1 MSQTSEDI
9 ELASASTKPSKP
21 PSTKC
26 CPNSTR
32 LQNEGCEDKVQRN
45 WRKSFLSFAP
55 SVIRWASDYI
65 HRSKTCEHEVPQ
77 SKSDQ
82 LLRALRERLLNLS
95 IVEDFRPGYPRYSAL
110 IGSNDSFQICRRFS
124 ILRTR
129 LLLEKQ
135 DRLSLLEKELER
147 LDKEEIAP
155 LFLGSIRFDRNI
167 ERLQVL
173 SDIDTALADYGTLLN
188 PFLMSQSN
196 NMYVLKMRW

>member
-1 MSQTSEDI
+1 M
-9 ELASASTKPSKP
+9 
-21 PSTKC
+21 
-26 CPNSTR
+26 
-32 LQNEGCEDKVQRN
+32 
-45 WRKSFLSFAP
+45 
-55 SVIRWASDYI
+55 
-65 HRSKTCEHEVPQ
+65 
-77 SKSDQ
+77 
-82 LLRALRERLLNLS
+82 LNLS

-155 LFLGSIRFDRNI
+155 LFLGSIRFDRNK